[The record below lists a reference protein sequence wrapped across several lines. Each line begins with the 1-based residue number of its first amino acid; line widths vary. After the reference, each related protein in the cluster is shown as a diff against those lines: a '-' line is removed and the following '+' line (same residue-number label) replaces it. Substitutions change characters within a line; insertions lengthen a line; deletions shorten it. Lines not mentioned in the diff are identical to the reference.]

1 MLAALCVVR
10 PQASTPGGDGEE
22 DDRLG
27 EDVSTTTMPNNAIEA
42 NEESNIKNMPPSSCD
57 VLVQAPVTYL
67 RKRSTPRFSLMREG
81 EWGAIKVA
89 EREALRT
96 SPTRPDRNDGSLGT

>member
-1 MLAALCVVR
+1 M
-10 PQASTPGGDGEE
+10 
-22 DDRLG
+22 
-27 EDVSTTTMPNNAIEA
+27 TMPNNTTKA
-42 NEESNIKNMPPSSCD
+42 NKESNFKKMPPSTCD

-67 RKRSTPRFSLMREG
+67 RKRSTPRFSPMREG